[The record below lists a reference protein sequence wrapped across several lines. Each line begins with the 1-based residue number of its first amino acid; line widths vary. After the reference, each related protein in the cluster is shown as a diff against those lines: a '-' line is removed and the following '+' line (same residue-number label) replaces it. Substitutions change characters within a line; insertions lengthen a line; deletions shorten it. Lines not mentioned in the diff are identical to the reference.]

1 MPFPSGLKKNDMKH
15 TFYSNGKLLITGEYL
30 VLDGAKAFA
39 LPTKF
44 GQNLIVEAGS
54 NQFIHWKSYDSDNS
68 LWFEE
73 SISFLDITETTTPEV
88 ETVKTTLISILHQ
101 AYLLNPNFITQSK
114 GYSITTTLSFP
125 KKWGL
130 GTSSTLINN
139 IAQWLQIDAFVLLKN
154 SFGGSGY
161 DIACAQNNTPILYSL
176 EQGKPIIEK
185 VIFKPEFVGNLY
197 FVYLNKKQS
206 SKVAI
211 ASYYNNKN
219 NHLAQNIAVNDAI
232 TQAIIHA
239 STLKSFAAAIEKHEI
254 ALSNILEMKTV
265 KEALF
270 SDFNGVVKSLG
281 AWGGDFVL
289 VLSKENPK
297 EYFADKGYETII
309 PYTKMI
315 L

>member
-1 MPFPSGLKKNDMKH
+1 MKH

-44 GQNLIVEAGS
+44 GQNLIVEKGS

-73 SISFLDITETTTPEV
+73 SISFLDITETTTPEI
-88 ETVKTTLISILHQ
+88 ETVKTTLISILHE
-101 AYLLNPNFITQSK
+101 AYLLNPEFITQSK
-114 GYSITTTLSFP
+114 GYTITTTLSFP

-176 EQGKPIIEK
+176 EQGKPIVEK
-185 VIFKPEFVGNLY
+185 VIFNPEFAENLY

-219 NHLAQNIAVNDAI
+219 NHLAQNIALNDAI
-232 TQAIIHA
+232 TQSVIHA
-239 STLKSFAAAIEKHEI
+239 TSLKLFAAAIEKHEI

-270 SDFNGVVKSLG
+270 PDFKGIIKSLG

-289 VLSKENPK
+289 VISKENPN
-297 EYFADKGYETII
+297 EYFIAKGYETII
-309 PYTKMI
+309 PYHQMI